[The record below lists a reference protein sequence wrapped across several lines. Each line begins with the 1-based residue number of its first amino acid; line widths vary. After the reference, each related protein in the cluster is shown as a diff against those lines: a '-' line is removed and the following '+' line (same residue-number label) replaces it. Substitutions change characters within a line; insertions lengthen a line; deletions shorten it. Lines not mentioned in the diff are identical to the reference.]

1 MIYFLIDIQLI
12 EATFETEQ
20 IFVAVGLPRPLQL
33 VRLETRL
40 LLESGLLSFTLCS
53 ANKSFPIVSLHQ
65 IDCQICNCALSAGSR
80 RSPGGVPPEKRPQGS

>member
-40 LLESGLLSFTLCS
+40 LLEPGLSLSFTLWN

-65 IDCQICNCALSAGSR
+65 IDCQTFYLSNL
-80 RSPGGVPPEKRPQGS
+80 

>member
-1 MIYFLIDIQLI
+1 MKMIYFLIDIQLI

-40 LLESGLLSFTLCS
+40 LLEPGFLPFSFFHALECQ
-53 ANKSFPIVSLHQ
+53 Q
-65 IDCQICNCALSAGSR
+65 IISDCLTASN
-80 RSPGGVPPEKRPQGS
+80 